1 MTNMPRMEGP
11 QSDADVKLY
20 RDAAGQIG
28 DPTVP
33 ASIKKA
39 SVATIRQLQEKYKER
54 ADSLSGAGGNAGSGP
69 KRIQNDA
76 DFDALPSGA
85 EFIGPVGKRRRK
97 P

>member
-39 SVATIRQLQEKYKER
+39 AVGTIRQLQEKYKER
-54 ADSLSGAGGNAGSGP
+54 ADSLNGAGGNAGSGP
-69 KRIQNDA
+69 KKIQNDSEY
-76 DFDALPSGA
+76 DALPSGA
-85 EFIGPVGKRRRK
+85 EFIGPDGKRRRK